1 MIKFCNLHL
10 WFQFFLEEFQREFK
24 NTDLDLATLQLIV
37 YGFSQM
43 AAPCKVH
50 LDQFNIRHM
59 YSIITSYALPLCFR

>member
-1 MIKFCNLHL
+1 MYF
-10 WFQFFLEEFQREFK
+10 WFQKFLDYFYGEFK
-24 NTDLDLATLQLIV
+24 RTNLDLITLRLIV

-50 LDQFNIRHM
+50 LDEFEVRHM